1 LSNAAADDAGTGG
14 VDAAADDDLVEN
26 ARHSTKQPRVI
37 DAEEAAA
44 PIATATRIRTSGEQ
58 ENSNAKK
65 Q

>member
-14 VDAAADDDLVEN
+14 GAAADDDLVEN
-26 ARHSTKQPRVI
+26 ARHSPKQPRII